1 MWSSY
6 LHCLTRTNILRY
18 TSYPWINIQR
28 NYLLIQS
35 QIFSFFL
42 FVYGNTKVLCFLLF
56 TENKETEHTYVL
68 PGNVTA
74 LQRRHSFQV
83 QSWVCFSAPGIL
95 PVVLFWGLSLFTFVV
110 IVYQIRLHLLKWLRS
125 LLLLRVLTEQELTCV
140 GDPKYISSSLL
151 TSLSVWLNPGLFL
164 V

>member
-28 NYLLIQS
+28 NYLLIQLWY
-35 QIFSFFL
+35 FLSFF
-42 FVYGNTKVLCFLLF
+42 FYRETKVMYFLLF
-56 TENKETEHTYVL
+56 TENKETEHTHVL
-68 PGNVTA
+68 PGNVTTP
-74 LQRRHSFQV
+74 QRWHSFQV
-83 QSWVCFSAPGIL
+83 QSWVCFTAPGIL
-95 PVVLFWGLSLFTFVV
+95 PVVLFWGLSLFTFVAV
-110 IVYQIRLHLLKWLRS
+110 VYQIRLHLLKWLRS

-140 GDPKYISSSLL
+140 GDPKYISPSLL